1 MWNEMKVYSYLLSVD
16 YGLAIKTLVLTE
28 VKSFKFC
35 SLPRYL
41 STSVVYPNPNPKSH
55 LIRQND
61 SSKVRPVR

>member
-35 SLPRYL
+35 YL
-41 STSVVYPNPNPKSH
+41 STLTDLGSLPQP
-55 LIRQND
+55 
-61 SSKVRPVR
+61 